1 MRLTIPAYVLTDVLG
16 GRKGLLD
23 EYGMVGDRF
32 GTAVMNCLAEGW
44 SVVGC
49 DFRGGDIQLGEAPMV
64 ELELAPP
71 HEPVFWPRES
81 NSKSN

>member
-1 MRLTIPAYVLTDVLG
+1 MKLTIPAYVLTDVLA

-23 EYGMVGDRF
+23 EYRDGNTLGGV
-32 GTAVMNCLAEGW
+32 VMNCLAEGW

-49 DFRGGDIQLGEAPMV
+49 EFHGGDIQRGKAPMV

-71 HEPVFWPRES
+71 HEPVFWPRT
-81 NSKSN
+81 KDGRGDT